1 MDNIYV
7 VVGLGNPGSEYELTR
22 HNMGFSVVDALAKEY
37 NVSINKPKFKAL
49 VGETKIDDKKIILAK
64 PQTFMNLSGESVKE
78 ILDWYKISNDNIIVI
93 YDDID
98 ISFGKLRI
106 RPSGSA
112 GSHNGVKSVVSML
125 NGTDFKRVRV
135 GIGKPPQNWD
145 LVNYVLGKFTKEE
158 ETELEKVI
166 NKARDAVKCI
176 IDQDIN
182 CAMNKF
188 NKWKGVSYV

>member
-1 MDNIYV
+1 MDNIYI

-22 HNMGFSVVDALAKEY
+22 HNAGFRVIDALAKEY
-37 NVSINKPKFKAL
+37 NIAINKPKFKAL
-49 VGETKIDDKKIILAK
+49 VGEAKIGDKKIILVK
-64 PQTFMNLSGESVKE
+64 PQTYMNSSGESVRE
-78 ILDWYKISNDNIIVI
+78 IIDWYKISMDNLIVI

-112 GSHNGVKSVVSML
+112 GSHNGLKSVISLVGS
-125 NGTDFKRVRV
+125 TDFKRVRV

-145 LVNYVLGKFTKEE
+145 LINYVLGRFTKEE
-158 ETELEKVI
+158 ETDFEKVK
-166 NKARDAVKCI
+166 NNARDAVKCI
-176 IDQDIN
+176 IDNDIN

-188 NKWKGVSYV
+188 NK